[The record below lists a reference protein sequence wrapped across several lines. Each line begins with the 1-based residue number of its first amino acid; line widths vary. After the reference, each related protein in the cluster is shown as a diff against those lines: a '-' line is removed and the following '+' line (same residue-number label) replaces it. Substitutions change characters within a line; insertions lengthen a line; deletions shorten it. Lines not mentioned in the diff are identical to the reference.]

1 MFALYLTLG
10 MEGIYMVFRNQI
22 TWLQALIVIFVST
35 FITISI
41 TLVRD
46 LGNENI
52 IKWYNF
58 DILLYSCIV
67 AFLFLYKVSYCY
79 LRDEWDVFALLR
91 WRSYVL
97 FILAITLQFLISNW
111 LLNIPLLSTW
121 DLLTSPTAYYLDA
134 TGAQKVSFIIG
145 MTLLAAIAEEA
156 IFRGII
162 LKKLL
167 TRFNLFISVCL
178 SSLFFS
184 IVHLPSTFTDA
195 FLFFLLGVLTASL
208 YRLTRSLSIS
218 IIFHSTWNLFI
229 IFYSNYL

>member
-1 MFALYLTLG
+1 MAYK
-10 MEGIYMVFRNQI
+10 NKI
-22 TWLQALIVIFVST
+22 TWLQVFIVMFVST
-35 FITISI
+35 FINISI

-58 DILLYSCIV
+58 DILLYSCII

-79 LRDEWDVFALLR
+79 LRNEWDVFALLR
-91 WRSYVL
+91 WKNYL
-97 FILAITLQFLISNW
+97 FFLLAIILPYLISNW
-111 LLNIPLLSTW
+111 LLNISFLSIW
-121 DLLTSPTAYYLDA
+121 DLLTSPTAYYYDA
-134 TGAQKVSFIIG
+134 TWAQKASFIIG
-145 MTLLAAIAEEA
+145 ATLLAALAEEA

-167 TRFNLFISVCL
+167 TRCNLFISVCL

-184 IVHLPSTFTDA
+184 IAHLPSTFTDA
-195 FLFFLLGVLTASL
+195 FLFFLFGVLTASL
-208 YRLTRSLSIS
+208 YRLTRSLSIP